1 MKRNMRNNTGIV
13 LIFACLFLT
22 TGVLCAGTEDATS
35 PEELISRARL
45 LEDIWTEGTPPMLM
59 RAEIE
64 VSSATGAL
72 VHGSYR
78 LDWVSPSRWREEI
91 RFDNYQRLR
100 VGDAKGYWQTS
111 ARSFRPQ
118 VIFQLDTLLHL
129 RDALRVTPKE
139 TLGKVKNRKQDRA
152 RQICTE
158 VKWALGTSRTMCFD
172 ETSGALASIEYPG
185 GEPHIPPEISRIEY
199 GAFTSVAGKLVPHEI
214 RALKDGKVIAAV
226 RVLEIAKIT
235 EENPSLFNAP
245 AKAEFWA
252 QCDDMKE
259 AEPLVGSVPPKY
271 PKSAKDNLQTGR
283 VILYLVVEAD
293 GSLSKVEL
301 IRGATPDLNAAAL
314 EAARQ
319 WHFSP
324 ATCGSTPI
332 RVEKSFSTD
341 FVLQFDGRR
350 R

>member
-13 LIFACLFLT
+13 LIFACLFLP
-22 TGVLCAGTEDATS
+22 TGILCAGTEEPTS
-35 PEELISRARL
+35 PDALISRARL
-45 LEDIWTEGTPPMLM
+45 LDIWTEGTPPMLM

-64 VSSATGAL
+64 VSSAQGAL
-72 VHGSYR
+72 VHGSYS
-78 LDWVSPSRWREEI
+78 LHWVSPSRWREEI

-100 VGDAKGYWQTS
+100 VRDAKGYWQTS
-111 ARSFRPQ
+111 ARNFQPV
-118 VIFQLDTLLHL
+118 VIFQLDTLLRL
-129 RDALRVTPKE
+129 TDALRVAPKE
-139 TLGKVKNRKQDRA
+139 TLGRVKNRKQDGV

-158 VKWALGTSRTMCFD
+158 LKSAAGTNRTMCFD
-172 ETSGALASIEYPG
+172 ESSGALASIEYPG
-185 GEPHIPPEISRIEY
+185 GEHQNPPEISRIEY
-199 GAFTSVAGKLVPHEI
+199 RAFTSVAGKLVPHEI

-235 EENPSLFNAP
+235 DENPSLFNAP

-259 AEPLVGSVPPKY
+259 AEPLVDSVRPRFPQ
-271 PKSAKDNLQTGR
+271 SAKDNRESGR
-283 VILYLVVEAD
+283 VILYLVIEAD
-293 GSLSKVEL
+293 GSLSKAEV

-314 EAARQ
+314 QAVRQ

-324 ATCGSTPI
+324 AACGPTPI
-332 RVEKSFSTD
+332 RVEKSFYTD
-341 FVLQFDGRR
+341 FVLEYEGRR